1 MNNQHDKNFS
11 NGLSAFNYLYALAKS
26 AGMEHDP
33 RIVQS
38 LKLISYKSKDS
49 KAVREI
55 VNRVVQLITRS
66 PGYIAAMQSNN
77 PFLPY
82 PPPGIVDGE
91 IKIGYIYDEI
101 RKIRYPFGISR
112 NELNQHLLESG
123 RSGAGKTTVLIII
136 LTSLS
141 RMGIPFCIF
150 DFKRDYRSLIRF
162 SDGVHVF
169 NWKNFRFNPLLPP
182 QGTLPIQWA
191 SIFTDVFFG
200 NFYSSAASSAKSLFL
215 ETLLELYNLP
225 GTPSITRFCENL
237 NKKLSSNAVPAST
250 KDSIRTIMLRLRPF
264 IILLGDMVNGPGF
277 DMIDL
282 LEKQVVLELDGLTIE
297 YQTFLATL
305 IFHWIFTYRLTLV
318 QRGALKHIL
327 LFDEAKRLFSLG
339 IPLVAQLVSLA
350 REFGQGLILA
360 DQMPSDLDY
369 AVLANVYTTITLNL
383 SSRRDIN
390 ATASA
395 MGLNEEQR
403 NSLNSLPLKTAVVK
417 LAGRYPKPFLIH
429 IPDVHVD
436 KNISDAEVADYMRDK
451 FANFTPTA
459 SEPINT
465 VTPEDTENK
474 VEAQS
479 VESDKLDDNELTLL
493 WDVKNRPFVPATE
506 RSNMLNF
513 TNYMGQ
519 KLYNSLI
526 EKGLV
531 EELEIKTNYRGRPQK
546 FYKLTDKGIF
556 IVGKQNLG
564 SGKGGFEHRLHQRR
578 LTEVFEAQGY
588 KVIVEEC
595 KNGKNVDLGLSK
607 DEKNIAVEIIISP
620 QNAIENIEKDIAAGW
635 KTVWL
640 LCHTQTI
647 LDGVKQ
653 EWSPSN
659 SKYPGIEVEFYL
671 LSEERFFYIHP

>member
-1 MNNQHDKNFS
+1 MSNSHEYKNFS
-11 NGLSAFNYLYALAKS
+11 NGLSAFNYLYALAKN

-38 LKLISYKSKDS
+38 LKLISYKSRDF

-55 VNRVVQLITRS
+55 VSRCVQLITRS

-82 PPPGIVDGE
+82 PPPGIIDGE
-91 IKIGYIYDEI
+91 IKIGFIYDEI

-162 SDGVHVF
+162 GDNIHVF
-169 NWKNFRFNPLLPP
+169 NWKNFRFNPLIPP
-182 QGTLPIQWA
+182 ENTPAIQWA
-191 SIFTDVFFG
+191 SIFTEVFFG
-200 NFYSSAASSAKSLFL
+200 NFYSGAASSAKSLFL
-215 ETLLELYNLP
+215 DTLLELYNSS
-225 GTPSITRFCENL
+225 GTPSITRFCEEL
-237 NKKLSSNAVPAST
+237 NKKLNSNTVPAST
-250 KDSIRTIMLRLRPF
+250 RDSIRTIMIRLKPF
-264 IILLGDMVNGPGF
+264 ICLLGDMVNSNGF
-277 DMIDL
+277 DMVEL
-282 LEKQVVLELDGLTIE
+282 LEKQIVLELDGLTIE

-305 IFHWIFTYRLTLV
+305 IFHWIFTYRLTLA
-318 QRGALKHIL
+318 QRGELKHIL

-383 SSRRDIN
+383 SSMRDIS
-390 ATASA
+390 ATAYA
-395 MGLNEEQR
+395 MGMNEEQR
-403 NSLNSLPLKTAVVK
+403 NSLNCLPLKTAVVK
-417 LAGRYPKPFLIH
+417 LAARYPKPFLIH
-429 IPDVHVD
+429 IPDVRVD

-451 FANFTPTA
+451 IKNLTPTA

-465 VTPEDTENK
+465 FTPDETESK
-474 VEAQS
+474 VEAQPT
-479 VESDKLDDNELTLL
+479 EPDKLDDNELTLL
-493 WDVKNRPFVPATE
+493 WDVKNRPFIPATE
-506 RSNMLNF
+506 RLNMLNF
-513 TNYMGQ
+513 STYMGQ
-519 KLYNSLI
+519 KLYNGLI

-531 EELEIKTNYRGRPQK
+531 EGLEIKTNYRGRPQK
-546 FYKLTDKGIF
+546 FYKLTDKGIA

-578 LTEVFEAQGY
+578 LVEVFEAQGY
-588 KVIVEEC
+588 KVTIEEC

-607 DEKNIAVEIIISP
+607 NGKNIAVEIIISP
-620 QNAIENIEKDIAAGW
+620 QNAVENIEKDIAVGW
-635 KTVWL
+635 KVIWL

-653 EWSPSN
+653 KWTSIA
-659 SKYPGIEVEFYL
+659 SKYLGIVVEFYL
-671 LSEERFFYIHP
+671 LSEERFF